1 MQSAD
6 EMTQFEALATL
17 AQNDPEGFEA
27 ERRRLLDEFMQEVPE
42 RHHRRLNGLQF
53 RIDMER
59 RRAKTP
65 VSACLRISA
74 MMWES
79 FGKLQTSLQEL
90 SRGNR
95 DPHLL
100 RPTKTSADVLDF
112 QIPDSKQQ
120 SAS

>member
-1 MQSAD
+1 MHSAD
-6 EMTQFEALATL
+6 EMTQFDALATL
-17 AQNDPEGFEA
+17 AQNDPEAFEA
-27 ERRRLLDEFMQEVPE
+27 ERRRLLEEFMQEVPE
-42 RHHRRLNGLQF
+42 RHHRRLHGLQF

-90 SRGNR
+90 SRGNS

-100 RPTKTSADVLDF
+100 RPSQSRAEVLSF
-112 QIPDSKQQ
+112 QLPDDKKQ